1 MFRPSREQFE
11 KLYKVGPVLGKGGF
25 GIVYAGVRNRDG
37 LRVAI
42 KHVAKVKIKEWGYV
56 SIFSLYIYLTL
67 FSIRSECL
75 VIRSMLVLLLW
86 EYFLHIFTQARAWR
100 CPSELTRHPALSFL
114 ESSWVGNTWRS
125 CHLAAR
131 RRLDRWNTPEYPCL
145 KF

>member
-56 SIFSLYIYLTL
+56 SIFSLCIYLTL

-75 VIRSMLVLLLW
+75 VIRSMLVLLL
-86 EYFLHIFTQARAWR
+86 
-100 CPSELTRHPALSFL
+100 
-114 ESSWVGNTWRS
+114 
-125 CHLAAR
+125 
-131 RRLDRWNTPEYPCL
+131 
-145 KF
+145 